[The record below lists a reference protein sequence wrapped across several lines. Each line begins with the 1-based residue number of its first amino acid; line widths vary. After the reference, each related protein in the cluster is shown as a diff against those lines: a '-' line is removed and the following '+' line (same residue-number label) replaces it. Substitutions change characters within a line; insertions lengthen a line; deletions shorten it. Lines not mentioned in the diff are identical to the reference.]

1 MILATRGS
9 ALALSQADIV
19 KKKLEALGI
28 SVQLLAVSTKGDR
41 DRLGAL
47 KEIGGNGLFIREL
60 EKKLLN
66 GEADVAVHSGK
77 DLPYM
82 LAEGLCIGCVPD
94 AADPRDCLIRLRKRT
109 ERSQPVIGT
118 GSPRRMAEYAAR
130 NPEAVFRNIRGNID
144 TRLKKLEAGEYD
156 GIILAAGG
164 MERLS
169 LSMDGYES
177 RCFSV
182 EEMIPAPC
190 QGLLAVE
197 CRERDSATRKLLQ
210 KINDAEAAKRFV
222 AERMLFRRLK
232 ADCTK
237 AIGIHAVLTGNDLT
251 FYVLSEGKRL
261 ARKGTYQQLPAL
273 CEEIYGEL
281 YG

>member
-94 AADPRDCLIRLRKRT
+94 AADPRGGRIGLGKRT
-109 ERSQPVIGT
+109 ERARPGIGT

-169 LSMDGYES
+169 LSMDVYES

-190 QGLLAVE
+190 QGLLAAE
-197 CRERDSATRKLLQ
+197 CRERDSETRKLLQ

-222 AERMLFRRLK
+222 ADRMLSRKLK

-237 AIGIHAVLTGNDLT
+237 AIGIHAMLTGNELT

>member
-109 ERSQPVIGT
+109 ERPQPVIGT